1 MAIPS
6 GSGTEVLKVSKL
18 NPTNVA
24 EQVLIN
30 GVADHIYTV
39 LSIITCETTGNPEI
53 FSMFIKH
60 AGTSTAY
67 YILHSQALTGKET
80 FIWND
85 RIVLSGTDEL
95 VWVSD
100 GACNIELVCSYIDQ
114 DWT

>member
-39 LSIITCETTGNPEI
+39 LSVITCETTGNPEI
-53 FSMFIKH
+53 FSMYLKH
-60 AGTSTAY
+60 QGGTSY
-67 YILHSQALTGKET
+67 YILANQALAGRET

-85 RIVLSGTDEL
+85 RIVLTGTDEL

-100 GACNIELVCSYIDQ
+100 GSCNIVVVTSYIDQ